1 MLYKIPMDKKTY
13 HIITFGC
20 SANKSDSERI
30 AGALESLNFQET
42 RNIESAGLLIFNT
55 CSVRKTAEDRVFGQ
69 ARNIAKIKDKNPN
82 IKIALTG
89 CMMHYGENVLAKKA
103 PFIDIFFDI
112 RKLSELPSKLG
123 LQANFEPKEYLSF
136 ESKHESN
143 FRAYVPISYGCNNFC
158 AYCIVPFSRGR
169 EYSRP
174 AEEIINEVKNLVK
187 KGYKEI
193 WLLGQNVNSY
203 GIEELSQKTVWNN
216 KTKKNAKPKIKKGC
230 VTFPE
235 LLEKIDKIKGDF
247 WIRFTSPHPKDF
259 SDELIRVIS
268 KSDKIT
274 NYIHLPVQSGDDE
287 ILKKMNRTYTVKHYE
302 NLVKKIRKTLP
313 DAAISTDT
321 IVGFSGERRKHFEN
335 TKKLYKKIKFDMAFI
350 AKYSPRPNTASA
362 MALKDD
368 VSEKEKIKRYKEL
381 TEVLSRTALYKN
393 KKLKNKIVRVLADTK
408 QREKIFGRTEGMKL
422 VEILNPQNIEV
433 GKFYNV
439 KILETGAWNL
449 DGKVI

>member
-1 MLYKIPMDKKTY
+1 MNKKTY

-30 AGALESLNFQET
+30 ATALESLDFSET
-42 RNIESAGLLIFNT
+42 SDIESTDLLIFNT

-69 ARNIAKIKDKNPN
+69 ARNIAQIKKKNTD

-89 CMMHYGENVLAKKA
+89 CMMHYGEKTLAKKA

-123 LQANFEPKEYLSF
+123 LKAKFEPKEYLSF
-136 ESKHESN
+136 EAKHESD
-143 FRAYVPISYGCNNFC
+143 FRAYIPISYGCNNFC
-158 AYCIVPFSRGR
+158 SYCIVPFSRGR

-174 AEEIINEVKNLVK
+174 AKEIINEIKNLVK

-203 GIEELSQKTVWNN
+203 GIEEPSQKTVWDN
-216 KTKKNAKPKIKKGC
+216 KTKKNTKPKIKKGC
-230 VTFPE
+230 ITFPE
-235 LLEKIDKIKGDF
+235 LLEKTDKIKGDF

-259 SDELIRVIS
+259 SDELIDTIAKS
-268 KSDKIT
+268 KKIT

-302 NLVKKIRKTLP
+302 NLVKKIRKAIP
-313 DAAISTDT
+313 NIVISTDT
-321 IVGFSGERRKHFEN
+321 IVGFSGEKRKHFEN
-335 TKKLYKKIKFDMAFI
+335 TKKLYKKLKFDMAFI

-381 TEVLSRTALYKN
+381 TGILSKTALDKN
-393 KKLKNKIVRVLADTK
+393 KKLKNETVRILADTK
-408 QREKIFGRTEGMKL
+408 QCEKIFGRTEGMKL
-422 VEILNPQNIEV
+422 IEIINPQDIEI

-439 KILETGAWNL
+439 KITEIGAWKL
-449 DGKVI
+449 KGKVI